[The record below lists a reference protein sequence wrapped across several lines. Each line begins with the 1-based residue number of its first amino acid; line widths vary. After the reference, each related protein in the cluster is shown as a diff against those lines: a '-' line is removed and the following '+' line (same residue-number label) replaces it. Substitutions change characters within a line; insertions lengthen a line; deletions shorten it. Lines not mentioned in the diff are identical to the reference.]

1 MINGDTANKGR
12 PSCGICPFTWQTN
25 ATHRWDTERER
36 ATVPREVTLLQKAL
50 GLI

>member
-1 MINGDTANKGR
+1 MRQQIKGGR
-12 PSCGICPFTWQTN
+12 PGDAPPLWQTD